1 MKILFCG
8 DLVGRSGRDVVL
20 ENLPALRTEMALDF
34 VVVNAENAAHGFGLT
49 REICEELFEAG
60 ADAITT
66 GNHVWDQREILD
78 AEPIL
83 RIHARPKRRF
93 NYDRVVFIIA
103 ENDGAIL
110 GAEYFKRGSDEPYRV
125 LSAPRSHMVE
135 TGGHVL
141 PTRMRVENRMKGS
154 HTDVALHNLRTDQEI
169 DDRIFSVRT
178 LESGRDLPG
187 TRDLK

>member
-66 GNHVWDQREILD
+66 GNHVWDQREII
-78 AEPIL
+78 P
-83 RIHARPKRRF
+83 
-93 NYDRVVFIIA
+93 FI
-103 ENDGAIL
+103 DG
-110 GAEYFKRGSDEPYRV
+110 DPRV
-125 LSAPRSHMVE
+125 LRPINYVRGTPGRGA
-135 TGGHVL
+135 
-141 PTRMRVENRMKGS
+141 
-154 HTDVALHNLRTDQEI
+154 
-169 DDRIFSVRT
+169 SVI
-178 LESGRDLPG
+178 
-187 TRDLK
+187 